1 MWIRYKCTLLA
12 KHFARNLF
20 CADGMIKEIWAM
32 DQTLSRHY
40 SRIPAW
46 MLAPK
51 HHQEQSVHLSNTL
64 QSERGRGREKVQK
77 DLWINALRR
86 ELNLRSLEH
95 LVWTASR
102 KCKWSYAL
110 ALCTECHFSR
120 TRTKQTQ
127 TAAVCTTVCGNHAF
141 CTCVPFYPV
150 GQLHSL
156 RVSKTDI
163 LYERFMRLRCKRHS
177 TASPGKQTLHL
188 RAKSPV
194 CRYARARLEILPVKT
209 VKRGEARQERARQL
223 DTFLEEK

>member
-141 CTCVPFYPV
+141 CTCSLLSCGAVAFASCKQNWHPLWKIYEAKMQTTQHSISRETNPPSASKV
-150 GQLHSL
+150 TCLQVCPGQAWNFTCEN
-156 RVSKTDI
+156 R
-163 LYERFMRLRCKRHS
+163 
-177 TASPGKQTLHL
+177 
-188 RAKSPV
+188 
-194 CRYARARLEILPVKT
+194 
-209 VKRGEARQERARQL
+209 
-223 DTFLEEK
+223 